1 MARALVG
8 APLRISKIY
17 ESMSVGP
24 GMVRFAFRIV
34 HGCSPRRFFRD
45 QRLRAV
51 QSELR
56 SASPG
61 LTVTEVATRH
71 GFVELGRFA
80 AQYRAAFGEN
90 LSTTLRRSLKKRRRR
105 GRAGRKQ

>member
-1 MARALVG
+1 MLTARPPWDVSL
-8 APLRISKIY
+8 Y
-17 ESMSVGP
+17 FESMSAPVS
-24 GMVRFAFRIV
+24 RI
-34 HGCSPRRFFRD
+34 GLITLSRLTWCSPPPN
-45 QRLRAV
+45 RAIR
-51 QSELR
+51 SELR

-90 LSTTLRRSLKKRRRR
+90 PSTTLRRSLKKRRRR
-105 GRAGRKQ
+105 GRAERKQ